1 MRRWTFAKGHGTGN
15 DFVILLDRNGM
26 VDPDPDGVRFL
37 CDRHRGIGG
46 DGVLRVV
53 PGRYVADWDG
63 DDDVWFMDY
72 RNADGSVAQMCG
84 NGARVFARYL
94 LDRDLAQGPELVIG
108 TRSGPK
114 TVMVHADGR
123 ITVAMG
129 QVRLPDGEV
138 EVTVHGS
145 SQPLVGQPADVGNPH
160 VVAQVADLA
169 ALTELDLWRTPG
181 WPAERFPDG
190 VNVELITRV
199 DERRLAMRVHERG
212 VGETQ
217 SCGTGT
223 VAAAA
228 VASRWWADTGGVP
241 GDPAAAQTW
250 QVDVPG
256 GRVEVTLSG
265 VDADGAREA
274 QLTGPAVIV
283 AHGEVLV
290 PHAPK
295 TDA

>member
-53 PGRYVADWDG
+53 PGRYVAEWDG

-72 RNADGSVAQMCG
+72 RNADGSLAQMCG
-84 NGARVFARYL
+84 NGARVFVRYL

-114 TVMVHADGR
+114 AVTTHADGR
-123 ITVAMG
+123 ISVGMG
-129 QVRLPDGEV
+129 QVRLSDDQV

-145 SQPLVGQPADVGNPH
+145 AEALVGQPADVGNPH
-160 VVAQVADLA
+160 VVAQVADVATLA
-169 ALTELDLWRTPG
+169 QLDLWRAPT
-181 WPAERFPDG
+181 WPTDRFPDG

-199 DERRLAMRVHERG
+199 DERRLALRVHERG

-228 VASRWWADTGGVP
+228 VASRWWAGAPV
-241 GDPAAAQTW
+241 DPAEPQTW
-250 QVDVPG
+250 QIDVPG
-256 GRVEVTLSG
+256 GRVEVALSG
-265 VDADGAREA
+265 ADEAGARNA
-274 QLTGPAVIV
+274 RLTGPAVIV

-290 PHAPK
+290 PHASK
-295 TDA
+295 GDA